1 MSGLI
6 IALYVVI
13 FIGLVYFIGVRP
25 MRKRRSELAAISD
38 RLQEGDDV
46 VTVAGIYGTITEIE
60 DGDTVLLEVAEDLD
74 IRVAKSAVAQILPG
88 ADAAESADATETAAD
103 SS

>member
-6 IALYVVI
+6 IALYIAI

-25 MRKRRSELAAISD
+25 MRRRRRELTAISE
-38 RLQEGDDV
+38 RLRPGDDV
-46 VTVAGIYGTITEIE
+46 LTIAGIYGTVTEIE
-60 DGDTVLLEVAEDLD
+60 DGETILLEIAEDLD
-74 IRVAKSAVAQILPG
+74 IRVAKSAISTILTDHG
-88 ADAAESADATETAAD
+88 TAGSDFVDTD